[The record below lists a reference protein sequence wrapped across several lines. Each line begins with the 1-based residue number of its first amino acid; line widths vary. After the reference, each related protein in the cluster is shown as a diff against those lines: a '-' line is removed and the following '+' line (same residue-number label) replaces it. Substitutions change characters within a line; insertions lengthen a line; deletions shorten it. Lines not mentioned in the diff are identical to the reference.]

1 MGWFLRALA
10 FRTLHYPWGKMETN
24 RSLRTTRLFLQKPKR
39 DTSYWVQFFSD
50 DIISFFTKRN
60 LLIESLKMTKSF
72 VRACRP
78 LRIPL
83 PNAIQA
89 NGHPTGK
96 TVARTLHQDIV
107 FSFSWGY
114 FNSQEKLKTMLMQNF
129 GVTNKE
135 HYSVL
140 WYFLEWSIVWT
151 SWRGIEYVTVRKRNW
166 LLCCW
171 RRVLCFIVISSE
183 KIHFLGPLKLSNNT
197 FNYWKLNHWKM
208 KSKSF
213 DWRSHNSIWAIEPCS
228 PNMVIV
234 HVSSKLASLLHAIA
248 KPHVSFYF
256 VQFALN
262 FGKDLLPPPVLNVHF
277 QG

>member
-10 FRTLHYPWGKMETN
+10 FRTLYYPWGKMETN

-50 DIISFFTKRN
+50 DIISFFAKQN
-60 LLIESLKMTKSF
+60 LLLESLKITKSF
-72 VRACRP
+72 VPACRP

-140 WYFLEWSIVWT
+140 WYFLEWAIVLT
-151 SWRGIEYVTVRKRNW
+151 SWRDTEYITVRKKNW
-166 LLCCW
+166 PLCCW
-171 RRVLCFIVISSE
+171 PRALCFIVISSE

-197 FNYWKLNHWKM
+197 FNYWKLNHWKI
-208 KSKSF
+208 KSKLMHSK
-213 DWRSHNSIWAIEPCS
+213 SSTLPNSTFTFS
-228 PNMVIV
+228 
-234 HVSSKLASLLHAIA
+234 
-248 KPHVSFYF
+248 
-256 VQFALN
+256 
-262 FGKDLLPPPVLNVHF
+262 
-277 QG
+277 